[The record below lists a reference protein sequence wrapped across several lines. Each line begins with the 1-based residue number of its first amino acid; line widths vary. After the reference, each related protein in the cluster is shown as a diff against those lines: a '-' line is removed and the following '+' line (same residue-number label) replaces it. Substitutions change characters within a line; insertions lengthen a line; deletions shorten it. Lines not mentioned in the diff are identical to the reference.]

1 MKVVIVNYW
10 NFDTPSGMHI
20 FHLANAL
27 AKRRVDVTV
36 YCRDQSSTALSLG
49 KPKFRCY
56 GATDSRMEHV
66 YRDLAARGNDYV
78 LHAWTPRESTRVV
91 TELLAQRLDAPY
103 IVHMEDNEDA
113 VYAAS
118 TTACTPDELAKDAAW
133 SPGGKLFFLSH
144 PVRYKEFL
152 ASAQGYTSII
162 ESLQDFKPAH
172 VSGHVF
178 WPSCEPEVF
187 ALPSKSSPEAK
198 IRWGIPP
205 ESPVIFYPGNVHH
218 NNADEVKELYIAV
231 RMLREQGIPARI
243 IKFGRYSR
251 DIPGQTLAAYGF
263 GDSLID
269 LTTVITPSQVPEVLR
284 AADYLVQPGRDTPFN
299 HYRFPCKLPLFMA
312 SGRPVMLPDTNLGRH
327 LEHEKNCLILQKGD
341 AKEICKQL
349 LFLARNPDVA
359 ESIGQ
364 AGREFAKEHF
374 SWDASAAGLIEFYR
388 RVLEDWKGR
397 NSSVI
402 SPLKNSSP

>member
-10 NFDTPSGMHI
+10 NFDSPSGMHI

-27 AKRRVDVTV
+27 SKRRVDITV
-36 YCRDQSSTALSLG
+36 YCWGESSTALLHG
-49 KPKFRCY
+49 KPKFRY
-56 GATDSRMEHV
+56 ANIVGP
-66 YRDLAARGNDYV
+66 RGGLICRELTAKDNDYL
-78 LHAWTPRESTRVV
+78 LHAWTPRESARVV
-91 TELLAQRLDAPY
+91 TAALAQRLDAPY

-113 VYAAS
+113 ILAANTS
-118 TTACTPDELAKDAAW
+118 SYTPDELAGDAAW

-144 PVRYKEFL
+144 PVRYREFL
-152 ASAQGYTSII
+152 ASARGYTSII

-172 VSGHVF
+172 VPGHVF

-187 ALPSKSSPEAK
+187 VLPSKSSSEAK

-205 ESPVIFYPGNVHH
+205 ESPVIFYPGNVHAS
-218 NNADEVKELYIAV
+218 NADEVKELYIAV

-243 IKFGRYSR
+243 IKFGHYSQ

-269 LTTVITPSQVPEVLR
+269 LTTVITPVQVPEVLQ

-312 SGRPVMLPDTNLGRH
+312 SGRPVILPDSNLGRH
-327 LEHEKNCLILQKGD
+327 LEHEKNCLILQTGD

-374 SWDASAAGLIEFYR
+374 SWDASAAGLITFYR

-397 NSSVI
+397 DRSVI
-402 SPLKNSSP
+402 